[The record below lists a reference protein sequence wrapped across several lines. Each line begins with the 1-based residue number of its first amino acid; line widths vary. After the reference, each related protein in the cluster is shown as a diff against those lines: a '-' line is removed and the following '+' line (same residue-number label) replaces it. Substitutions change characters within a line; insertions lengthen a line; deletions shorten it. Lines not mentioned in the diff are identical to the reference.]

1 MIIFLLLG
9 IFSSTSR
16 FNSVYF
22 TSQNE
27 WKVCNLLQFFSLKS
41 FQISQS
47 LHGSCLNNTST
58 PFAILKVRLPL
69 LLTGDKSLN
78 PGLFQ
83 NRQPND
89 NNEWDVSKIIWLQFI
104 HINLNSS
111 LPKNLVQP
119 S

>member
-41 FQISQS
+41 FQISQL

-69 LLTGDKSLN
+69 LLTSDKSLN

-83 NRQPND
+83 NPQPND

>member
-1 MIIFLLLG
+1 MFILHHKMNG
-9 IFSSTSR
+9 R
-16 FNSVYF
+16 FVICLF
-22 TSQNE
+22 FRSQ
-27 WKVCNLLQFFSLKS
+27 L
-41 FQISQS
+41 
-47 LHGSCLNNTST
+47 LHGSCLNNTFT

-78 PGLFQ
+78 PGVFQ

-89 NNEWDVSKIIWLQFI
+89 NKEWDVSKILWLHFI
-104 HINLNSS
+104 YINLNSP